1 MDNVRRNAIDLSSLP
16 MFQSRNRNWRDKLDF
31 SITSSSVTVT
41 VPSVPQLSPISAN
54 ALMNSHPSA
63 PAPTRNTAQEG
74 Q

>member
-1 MDNVRRNAIDLSSLP
+1 
-16 MFQSRNRNWRDKLDF
+16 
-31 SITSSSVTVT
+31 
-41 VPSVPQLSPISAN
+41 VPQLSPISAN